1 MKKTIFLL
9 IIICTF
15 FVGCGKEKE
24 PEVVTLNIVSDT
36 WYQVGVGDSN
46 TQILT
51 VKKGDVISV
60 NGSFQP
66 LVFTVVEADK
76 KKVLIKTEY
85 PMSEDIINLN
95 SKETKFTIKENSA
108 LVLNTLTMD
117 AGTTYTLRITESENG
132 EE

>member
-1 MKKTIFLL
+1 MKKTYFLL
-9 IIICTF
+9 IIICIF
-15 FVGCGKEKE
+15 FAGCKKEKE

-76 KKVLIKTEY
+76 TKVLIKTEY

-95 SKETKFTIKENSA
+95 SEETKFTIKEDSA

-117 AGTTYTLRITESENG
+117 AGTTYTLRITEPENG
-132 EE
+132 EK